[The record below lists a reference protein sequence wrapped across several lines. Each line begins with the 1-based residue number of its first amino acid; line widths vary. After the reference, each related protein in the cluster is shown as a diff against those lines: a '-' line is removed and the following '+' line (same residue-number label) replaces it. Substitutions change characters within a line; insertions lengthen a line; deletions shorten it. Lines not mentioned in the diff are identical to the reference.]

1 MSFVT
6 TASDS
11 SPLSAWH
18 SAATSAVLP
27 PPTGPPMPI
36 LSGPLGPAG
45 SGAWVWAVI
54 RSSRCKE
61 GRLRS
66 VVQFGQDVSQG
77 VAVGGQPGGLV
88 RGGRGPARD
97 RRIGDDR
104 FGGPPSRRGDR
115 RDAQRVEA

>member
-1 MSFVT
+1 MSLVT
-6 TASDS
+6 TASES
-11 SPLSAWH
+11 SPLSARH

-36 LSGPLGPAG
+36 LSGPPGPAG

-66 VVQFGQDVSQG
+66 VVQFGQDVGKG
-77 VAVGGQPGGLV
+77 VAVGGQQCGVIG
-88 RGGRGPARD
+88 RGGGQAV
-97 RRIGDDR
+97 
-104 FGGPPSRRGDR
+104 GGRRGDHR
-115 RDAQRVEA
+115 FGVAPG